1 MALQNMVPIFV
12 PRFLGGLMKRVHVRD
27 FRGLLDDLR
36 GLLNLPNRSRRCWNV
51 FHRCPFVIAG
61 NRCPLPKSATKGK
74 SRFVLRTASG
84 ICRVGGAHSDLALC
98 VFCLAGHER
107 QDLET
112 HIGKPGHFRR
122 GGNRDALIRRAPSR
136 LVPLGL
142 ATWPP
147 SRPPLA
153 DAQEGESRAT
163 QPERSHAGATTSAT
177 RETPLRRLAY
187 PRTPARLSPGHHS
200 RRGSLRH
207 PLRRSG
213 LSPKAGP
220 ACARPTA

>member
-122 GGNRDALIRRAPSR
+122 GGKRDALTRRAPSR

-142 ATWPP
+142 AGRPP
-147 SRPPLA
+147 FRPPLA
-153 DAQEGESRAT
+153 DT
-163 QPERSHAGATTSAT
+163 QQGQFRQGS
-177 RETPLRRLAY
+177 TPLGRWAY
-187 PRTPARLSPGHHS
+187 PDTWPG
-200 RRGSLRH
+200 
-207 PLRRSG
+207 
-213 LSPKAGP
+213 
-220 ACARPTA
+220 CARPKSW